1 MKAKAVKSFLN
12 ILVTDM
18 IDKYG
23 QVYFNENEAINLV
36 YANPKIDLS
45 NIKIEDPS
53 KFNKAVEEL
62 YSDVPK
68 LKQYVPLDISIEEFD
83 RNNQNNW
90 FMPKE
95 YIEFDIAKWVLEQ
108 CDGDAELQRAGEEL
122 MSFQERNL
130 LPLLNFMYYLVNIM
144 RENNIVWGV
153 GRGSSVSSFVLY
165 KIGINRINPI
175 YYSLDFS
182 EFLR

>member
-1 MKAKAVKSFLN
+1 MK
-12 ILVTDM
+12 DQ
-18 IDKYG
+18 YG
-23 QVYFNENEAINLV
+23 QVYLTEAEAMSLV
-36 YANPKIDLS
+36 YTNPKVDIGQITVADAS
-45 NIKIEDPS
+45 R
-53 KFNKAVEEL
+53 FNKAVEEL
-62 YSDVPK
+62 YSNVPK

-83 RNNQNNW
+83 NNNQNNW

-95 YIEFDIAKWVLEQ
+95 YIDFDIAKWVLEQ
-108 CDGDAELQRAGEEL
+108 CEGDAELQRAGKEL
-122 MSFQERNL
+122 MAFQERNL
-130 LPLLNFMYYLVNIM
+130 LPLLNFMYYLVQTM
-144 RENNIVWGV
+144 RKNNIVWGV

>member
-1 MKAKAVKSFLN
+1 MK
-12 ILVTDM
+12 DQ
-18 IDKYG
+18 YG
-23 QVYFNENEAINLV
+23 QVYLTEAEAMSLV
-36 YANPKIDLS
+36 YANPKVDIGQITVADAS
-45 NIKIEDPS
+45 R
-53 KFNKAVEEL
+53 FNKAVEEL
-62 YSDVPK
+62 YSNVPK

-83 RNNQNNW
+83 NNNQNNW

-95 YIEFDIAKWVLEQ
+95 YIDFDIAKWVLEQ
-108 CDGDAELQRAGEEL
+108 CEGDAELQRAGKEL
-122 MSFQERNL
+122 MAFQERNL
-130 LPLLNFMYYLVNIM
+130 LPLLNFMYYLVQTM
-144 RENNIVWGV
+144 RKNNIVWGV

>member
-1 MKAKAVKSFLN
+1 
-12 ILVTDM
+12 M
-18 IDKYG
+18 IDQYG
-23 QVYFNENEAINLV
+23 QVYLNEAEALRLV
-36 YANPKIDLS
+36 YSNPTIDL
-45 NIKIEDPS
+45 NTITIDNAS

-62 YSDVPK
+62 YSNVPK
-68 LKQYVPLDISIEEFD
+68 LKQYVPMNTSIEEFD
-83 RNNQNNW
+83 RNNQSNW

-95 YIEFDIAKWVLEQ
+95 YIDFDIAKWVLEQ
-108 CDGDAELQRAGEEL
+108 CDGDTELQRAGDEL
-122 MSFQERNL
+122 MSFQKRNL
-130 LPLLNFMYYLVNIM
+130 LPLLNFMYYLVETM

>member
-1 MKAKAVKSFLN
+1 MKDHYGRVYLN
-12 ILVTDM
+12 
-18 IDKYG
+18 
-23 QVYFNENEAINLV
+23 EPEAMKLV
-36 YANPKIDLS
+36 YSNPTIDLNTIVIDNS
-45 NIKIEDPS
+45 V

-83 RNNQNNW
+83 KNNQNNW

-95 YIEFDIAKWVLEQ
+95 YIDFDISKWVLEQ
-108 CDGDAELQRAGEEL
+108 CDGDTELQRAGEEL
-122 MSFQERNL
+122 LTFQERNL
-130 LPLLNFMYYLVNIM
+130 LPLLNFMYYLVETM
-144 RENNIVWGV
+144 KKQNIVWGV

-175 YYSLDFS
+175 YYSLDFT

>member
-1 MKAKAVKSFLN
+1 
-12 ILVTDM
+12 M
-18 IDKYG
+18 IDQYG
-23 QVYFNENEAINLV
+23 QVYLNEAEALRLV
-36 YANPKIDLS
+36 YSNPTIDL
-45 NIKIEDPS
+45 NTITIDNAS

-62 YSDVPK
+62 YSNVPK
-68 LKQYVPLDISIEEFD
+68 LKQYVPMNTSIEEFD
-83 RNNQNNW
+83 RNNQSNW

-95 YIEFDIAKWVLEQ
+95 YIDFDIAKWVLEQ
-108 CDGDAELQRAGEEL
+108 CDGDTELQRAGDEL
-122 MSFQERNL
+122 MAFQKRNL
-130 LPLLNFMYYLVNIM
+130 LPLLNFIYYLVETM